1 MLTGPPNFRP
11 ALVDFV
17 STFTQNL
24 SLMICGHVL
33 IVSAPGGLG
42 GTPVPWGMGKP
53 GCIIYPGMGGAG
65 EVDLGES
72 GQVLLLKHGLRKPR
86 LAQVHCVT
94 EADPMSTT
102 QDTQV

>member
-33 IVSAPGGLG
+33 IVSVQGWGKGWEGHWYPGGELG
-42 GTPVPWGMGKP
+42 VR
-53 GCIIYPGMGGAG
+53 
-65 EVDLGES
+65 
-72 GQVLLLKHGLRKPR
+72 QGL
-86 LAQVHCVT
+86 
-94 EADPMSTT
+94 EG
-102 QDTQV
+102 